1 MPLVVH
7 SSRIGRSI
15 IVAIVVRPAVVMLCY
30 SVGHSHRRRPTDSPN
45 PVRPN
50 FVCCCNLAGLVAVA
64 ATGQLHP
71 IGSAATGA
79 GIGTMIQQL
88 AFPRNTQIHCLC
100 MYPIGVQNAYTDWCA
115 YVWLSVCVWL
125 WMMILVNGK
134 KE

>member
-7 SSRIGRSI
+7 SSHIGRSI

-30 SVGHSHRRRPTDSPN
+30 SDGHSHRRPTDSPN

-50 FVCCCNLAGLVAVA
+50 FVCCCSLTDLDAVA
-64 ATGQLHP
+64 AMGQLHP

-79 GIGTMIQQL
+79 GIATMIQQL

-100 MYPIGVQNAYTDWCA
+100 MYPIGVQNAYTD
-115 YVWLSVCVWL
+115 VCICMWFVC
-125 WMMILVNGK
+125 ICG
-134 KE
+134 